1 MCFVASVIQFA
12 QDYMNVFFLRESSV
26 LSSCQLNAYMH
37 IYSSLQGRAM
47 ISWDP
52 EKARRENPKNILSL
66 ESKLK
71 KHMMFGL
78 FYLKG
83 NSFLGRALG

>member
-12 QDYMNVFFLRESSV
+12 QDYMNAFILRESSV

-37 IYSSLQGRAM
+37 IYSSLQGTAM

-52 EKARRENPKNILSL
+52 EK
-66 ESKLK
+66 SKKRKSK
-71 KHMMFGL
+71 KYSVFGE
-78 FYLKG
+78 
-83 NSFLGRALG
+83 